1 MRNTASLA
9 MLLAIGLARGW
20 APAYAQDSCSIQ
32 NGSGD
37 TLVDFLAYS
46 PGGAAATGFGQITLN
61 CTPAIMAGTVAYTLS
76 VGPGQGSG
84 GSFLPRAFFN
94 GVDTLNY
101 NLFVDAAHLMI
112 LGDGSPQTFTI
123 SGVCAGACPVFVH
136 GRIFAGQLVSGGA
149 YSDTV
154 TVTVDF

>member
-1 MRNTASLA
+1 MPNHKIAR
-9 MLLAIGLARGW
+9 LLLLLCLLLPWQNAQ
-20 APAYAQDSCSIQ
+20 AQDSCNIQ
-32 NGSGD
+32 NGAGD
-37 TLVDFLAYS
+37 TLVDFLTYS
-46 PGGAAATGFGQITLN
+46 PGGAAANGFGQITLN
-61 CTPAIMAGTVAYTLS
+61 CTPAVMAGTVSYTVS

-94 GVDTLNY
+94 GFDTLEY

-123 SGVCAGACPVFVH
+123 SGVCAGACPVFVY
-136 GRIFAGQLVSGGA
+136 GEIFAGQFIGGGA